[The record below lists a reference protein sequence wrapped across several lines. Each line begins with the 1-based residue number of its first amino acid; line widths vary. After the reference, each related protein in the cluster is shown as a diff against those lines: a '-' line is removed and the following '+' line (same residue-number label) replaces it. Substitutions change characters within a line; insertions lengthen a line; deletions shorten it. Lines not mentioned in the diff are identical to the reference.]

1 MNEEFIKHD
10 TGKPMMSLVEPSF
23 IRGLAD
29 VLTFGANKYEK
40 NNWKLADSEEGRDRI
55 KDAMLRHI
63 YKYLDGQEFDDETGF
78 SHLYHAAFGLMA
90 LSYFDTKK
98 TRSYDTEN
106 DERVIKEF
114 EYIISGS
121 QSDKITSAF
130 PKIGEMLF
138 KNQTEGQ

>member
-40 NNWKLADSEEGRDRI
+40 NNWKLADSAEGQDRI

-98 TRSYDTEN
+98 TRSFSDIGILN
-106 DERVIKEF
+106 IDELASGIK
-114 EYIISGS
+114 IVPLP
-121 QSDKITSAF
+121 D
-130 PKIGEMLF
+130 F
-138 KNQTEGQ
+138 KPNQTEGQ

>member
-10 TGKPMMSLVEPSF
+10 TGKPMMSLIEPSF

-40 NNWKLADSEEGRDRI
+40 NNWKLADSTEGQDRI

-98 TRSYDTEN
+98 TRTNRDIGILN
-106 DERVIKEF
+106 IDELASGIK
-114 EYIISGS
+114 IVPLP
-121 QSDKITSAF
+121 D
-130 PKIGEMLF
+130 F
-138 KNQTEGQ
+138 KPNQTEGQ

>member
-23 IRGLAD
+23 IRGLAE
-29 VLTFGANKYEK
+29 VLTFGANKYAK

-98 TRSYDTEN
+98 TRSLS
-106 DERVIKEF
+106 ERSERWAKDKAVVDGAFKEF

-121 QSDKITSAF
+121 KSE
-130 PKIGEMLF
+130 PKSYDWP
-138 KNQTEGQ
+138 

>member
-40 NNWKLADSEEGRDRI
+40 NNWKLADSVEGQDRI

-98 TRSYDTEN
+98 TRSYDA
-106 DERVIKEF
+106 
-114 EYIISGS
+114 
-121 QSDKITSAF
+121 DKITSTF
-130 PKIGEMLF
+130 PRISEMFF
-138 KNQTEGQ
+138 KHQIKQKYSEGNIH